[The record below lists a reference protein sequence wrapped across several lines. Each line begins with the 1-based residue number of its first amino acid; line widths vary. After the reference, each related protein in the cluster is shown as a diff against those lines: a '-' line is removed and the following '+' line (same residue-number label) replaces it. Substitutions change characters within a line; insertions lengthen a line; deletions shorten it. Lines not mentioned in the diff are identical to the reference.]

1 MRSKFLVEQLSFITP
16 DIEKL
21 HKQVEKE
28 LKRIEGEDW
37 DEFQELVRYEVNARL
52 KEINR
57 FNKKPDYSK

>member
-1 MRSKFLVEQLSFITP
+1 MRSKFLAEQLSFITP

>member
-1 MRSKFLVEQLSFITP
+1 MVEQLSFITP